1 MDCFPCIQLP
11 GSIQLPESTSN
22 GNSPSTLARFIRK
35 YYAPVILRPLIKGI
49 VVLIFGGFF
58 VLSVIS
64 MQHIELGLGRSRFVG
79 RVASWLNCGQIRGL
93 LCRRIPTLFIM
104 LTICLLT

>member
-1 MDCFPCIQLP
+1 MDCIPCIQIP
-11 GSIQLPESTSN
+11 ARIQLPESTPN
-22 GNSPSTLARFIRK
+22 GNTVSPLARFIRK
-35 YYAPVILRPLIKGI
+35 YYAPFILRPVIKGI

-79 RVASWLNCGQIRGL
+79 RVASWLNCSQIRGL
-93 LCRRIPTLFIM
+93 PCRRIPTLFNT
-104 LTICLLT
+104 LTIWIPT

>member
-35 YYAPVILRPLIKGI
+35 YYAPFILRPVIKGI
-49 VVLIFGGFF
+49 VILIFGGFF

-64 MQHIELGLGRSRFVG
+64 MQHIELGLGRSQFIG
-79 RVASWLNCGQIRGL
+79 RVTSWLNREQIRGL
-93 LCRRIPTLFIM
+93 PCRQIPTLFNILTIWM
-104 LTICLLT
+104 LT